1 MVFLLVLIGIIAMPP
16 SGLFVTEFWIFK
28 AMFTSSHFIF
38 LILALLFLSVC
49 IYSLAKNFLYI
60 LFNQTK
66 DLLPAKEKIVPSE
79 TYSQYF
85 LLALI
90 FYFGINPPAQM
101 INLIQEAVKNLP

>member
-1 MVFLLVLIGIIAMPP
+1 
-16 SGLFVTEFWIFK
+16 
-28 AMFTSSHFIF
+28 MFTSSHFYI
-38 LILALLFLSVC
+38 LILALLFLSVTT
-49 IYSLAKNFLYI
+49 YALAKNFLYI

-66 DLLPAKEKIVPSE
+66 DLLPAKEKPVLSE

-90 FYFGINPPAQM
+90 FYFGINPPIQM